1 MTTFEEILAQQGVL
15 MYTNTGTSMMPL
27 LRQHRDVLIIR
38 TKPEGR
44 LSRLDVPLYKRDNGQ
59 YILHR
64 VLWVREHDY
73 VLCGDNQWY
82 PERGITDRHIIGVL
96 DAVVRDGRTIPLRA
110 TPEHPNVSWK
120 YRFYVHLWC
129 DLYLLRAPIVFLR
142 GKVRRLRTKSKEEKT
157 AGQG

>member
-15 MYTNTGTSMMPL
+15 MYTNTGDSMMPL

-38 TKPEGR
+38 PKPEGR

-64 VLWVREHDY
+64 VLWVRKQDY
-73 VLCGDNQWY
+73 VICGDNQWY

-96 DAVVRDGRTIPLRA
+96 DAVVRNGKTIPLRA
-110 TPEHPNVSWK
+110 TAEHPHVSWK
-120 YRFYVHLWC
+120 YRLYVHLWC
-129 DLYLLRAPIVFLR
+129 DLYLLRAPMVWLR
-142 GKVRRLRTKSKEEKT
+142 GKGKKLRANK
-157 AGQG
+157 GL